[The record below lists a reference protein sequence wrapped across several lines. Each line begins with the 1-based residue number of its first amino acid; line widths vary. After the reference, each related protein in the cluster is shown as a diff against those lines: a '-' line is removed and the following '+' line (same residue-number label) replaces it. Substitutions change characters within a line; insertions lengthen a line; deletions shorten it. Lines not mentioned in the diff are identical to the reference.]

1 MAVADLAQRAAPFV
15 RSALDDDD
23 LKERL
28 QAAATAGRSV
38 VRGVSARR
46 QPPPRTLARRTG
58 DALTAA
64 GSAVVA
70 LSRVDEPAPKR
81 RGRGLLALILAGGV
95 AAAVIRVAQRP
106 AETSHVG

>member
-23 LKERL
+23 LKQRL

-38 VRGVSARR
+38 TRGVSARR

-81 RGRGLLALILAGGV
+81 RGRKLVALVLTAGVV
-95 AAAVIRVAQRP
+95 AAVVRVAQQP
-106 AETSHVG
+106 GEAPHAA